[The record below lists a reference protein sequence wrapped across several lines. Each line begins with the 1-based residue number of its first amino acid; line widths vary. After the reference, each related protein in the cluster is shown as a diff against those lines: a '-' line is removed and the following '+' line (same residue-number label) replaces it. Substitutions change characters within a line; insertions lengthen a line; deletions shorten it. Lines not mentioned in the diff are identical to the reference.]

1 MSGQF
6 TESNKRKDYF
16 TLTPHSQWM
25 KYIYIDSDANELL
38 PTSAIG
44 IKPALNLK
52 SNIIIT
58 SVTERYKIHFKL
70 NFLAKEDLPLFL
82 FFI

>member
-38 PTSAIG
+38 PTSASG

-58 SVTERYKIHFKL
+58 SGDGTLQNPFEIEL
-70 NFLAKEDLPLFL
+70 SS
-82 FFI
+82 

>member
-1 MSGQF
+1 MAVQF

-25 KYIYIDSDANELL
+25 KYIYIDSYANELL

-58 SVTERYKIHFKL
+58 SGDGTLQNPFQIEL
-70 NFLAKEDLPLFL
+70 SS
-82 FFI
+82 

>member
-58 SVTERYKIHFKL
+58 SGDGTLQNPFQIEL
-70 NFLAKEDLPLFL
+70 SS
-82 FFI
+82 